1 MEVFKTVFLMVAL
14 TLLFM
19 WIGALY
25 GGTSGMFMALIFT
38 GIMNFV
44 SYFYSDKMVLAHYKA
59 VEVTEKEAPGLYA
72 IVRRLAKKAG
82 IPMPKV
88 YIIPDKIPNAFATGR
103 NPSHAAVAVTEGI
116 LDLLSEEEIEGVLA
130 HELSHVKHYD
140 ILTGTI
146 AATIAGAIAWIAHIM
161 QWGAMFGGGRD
172 DERGGNPIFMIL
184 LAIILPIA
192 ATIIQM
198 AISRSREYEADAGA
212 AKLTGHPEWL
222 ESALVKLE
230 NYNRQGII
238 QGATET
244 TSHMFIVNPFTGKN
258 ISFASLFSTHPS
270 TEDRIARLEEL
281 KKQMGVNYKSDTHL
295 EDKTQE
301 EGGTIEDY
309 FNS

>member
-14 TLLFM
+14 TLLFV
-19 WIGALY
+19 WLGGIY
-25 GGTSGMFMALIFT
+25 GGSGGMLVALIFT
-38 GIMNFV
+38 GVMNFI

-59 VEVTEKEAPGLYA
+59 VEVSEEEAPGLYA
-72 IVRRLAKKAG
+72 IVKRLAKKAG

-88 YIIPDKIPNAFATGR
+88 YIIPDEIPNAFATGR

-146 AATIAGAIAWIAHIM
+146 AATIAGAIAWIANIM
-161 QWGAMFGGGRD
+161 QWGAIFGGVRD
-172 DERGGNPIFMIL
+172 DERGGNPFLMIA

-192 ATIIQM
+192 ATVIQM

-212 AKLTGHPEWL
+212 AKITGHPEWL
-222 ESALVKLE
+222 QSALMKLE
-230 NYNRQGII
+230 NYNRQGIVR
-238 QGATET
+238 GATET
-244 TSHMFIVNPFTGKN
+244 TSHMFIVNPFSGKN

-281 KKQMGVNYKSDTHL
+281 KREINPQVKDETGGSL
-295 EDKTQE
+295 EDF
-301 EGGTIEDY
+301 